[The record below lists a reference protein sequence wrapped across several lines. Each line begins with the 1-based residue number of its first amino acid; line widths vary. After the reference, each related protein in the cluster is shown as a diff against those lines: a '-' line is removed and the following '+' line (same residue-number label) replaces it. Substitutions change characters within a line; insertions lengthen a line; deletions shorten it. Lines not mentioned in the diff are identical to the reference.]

1 MPNDDQIEP
10 IESAPPWRFSTI
22 YPPGIYWD
30 NSTHSRVYWSGAPR
44 WIAPGDEGDRQAE
57 LNAAAQMRALGY
69 RSAEATPVGVDR
81 GIDIEGE
88 GRPYRLAV
96 RSLRVLAQVKREAH
110 RTGEPA
116 VRNLLGSGRRG
127 FAGELWFF
135 SAAGY
140 AKPALSFANDE
151 SILLFTYSVE
161 GDLQPATKL
170 AEKRLTELLALRPWQ
185 WQAGQ
190 RSPNPKWYEPLELRQ
205 AIQKE
210 RQRDDATWREREVAD
225 ERIKE
230 LNTELEDII
239 RRKEIAVFRHGKGR
253 SHWVGVSSQNR
264 ELPTLAPVVPIETAK
279 NTLIQKE
286 A

>member
-1 MPNDDQIEP
+1 MSDDDQVEP

-69 RSAEATPVGVDR
+69 RSAEATPVGADG
-81 GIDIEGE
+81 GIDVAGE
-88 GRPYRLAV
+88 GRPYRFAV
-96 RSLRVLAQVKREAH
+96 RSIRALAQVKRETH
-110 RTGEPA
+110 RTNESA
-116 VRNLLGSGRRG
+116 VRDLLGSGRRG

-140 AKPALSFANDE
+140 TKPALSFANDE

-161 GDLQPATKL
+161 GDLQPANQLT
-170 AEKRLTELLALRPWQ
+170 EKRLAEHLALRPWQ
-185 WQAGQ
+185 WQTG
-190 RSPNPKWYEPLELRQ
+190 RRPPNLKWYETLEIRQ
-205 AIQKE
+205 SIQKE
-210 RQRDDATWREREVAD
+210 RQRDDVTWREREVAD

-230 LNTELEDII
+230 LNTELEDIV
-239 RRKEIAVFRHGKGR
+239 RRKEAAVFRHGKGGFR
-253 SHWVGVSSQNR
+253 VGSSIENR
-264 ELPTLAPVVPIETAK
+264 EAPSLAPVIPIETAE
-279 NTLIQKE
+279 NTIFQKE